1 MTFND
6 AINYYLKMIS
16 DFNDEMLDFIRTN
29 KYRNTSF
36 EEVNQAMYNNPDVM
50 VSHMYASFLKIKNI

>member
-1 MTFND
+1 
-6 AINYYLKMIS
+6 MIS